1 MLAHQ
6 RLAGLAA
13 LTLEAIQKTMMTEL
27 IYLRLLYVA
36 IDGERRVTYQPHI
49 TYNYPQV
56 RLVYCIITD
65 NLFFIWDDNTCHN
78 TSMVYEACSKVRRTG
93 GYRIPVECARQVVMF
108 MLSAP
113 TKPASPDCG
122 PPTYHFIL
130 VSYWRMLKD
139 TEISLWASICSE
151 RSSIML

>member
-13 LTLEAIQKTMMTEL
+13 LTLEAIQKNMMTEL

-108 MLSAP
+108 MLS
-113 TKPASPDCG
+113 T
-122 PPTYHFIL
+122 H
-130 VSYWRMLKD
+130 
-139 TEISLWASICSE
+139 
-151 RSSIML
+151 